1 MSPLIR
7 LATNENLLGP
17 SPLALAAITAALN
30 EAHWYPGSE
39 SDDLKR
45 ALAERL
51 QVRAENISLDN
62 GASGMI
68 MALARNYA
76 ANGGE
81 VVIPKP
87 YFPLFETAAK
97 MHGGRCVFVEARG
110 HAIDV
115 EATLAALTPQT
126 RMVFLTNPNNPT
138 GLTFSAEQAEW
149 FMARVPDQ
157 VLTIFDEAYAE
168 YVDAPDFPD
177 ALRYVRAGRNVIV
190 LRTFSKAYGLAGLRV
205 GYGVAPKAVI
215 DRIVQNKY
223 HVNSLSLRA
232 ARASLDDH
240 AFVAEVQR
248 VNQAG
253 RAQLCQAFDELD
265 LEYLPTQGN
274 FILLVNQPR
283 SEALEAALLQHGVQV
298 RATDKVFNWPHAVR
312 ITIGT
317 PEANAALITALRAV
331 LPTLS

>member
-1 MSPLIR
+1 MSNLIR

-17 SPLALAAITAALN
+17 SPMALAAITAALH
-30 EAHWYPGSE
+30 ETHWYPGAE
-39 SDDLKR
+39 GDDLKH

-51 QVRAENISLDN
+51 AVRPENISVDN

-81 VVIPKP
+81 VVIPQP
-87 YFPLFETAAK
+87 YFPLFESATK
-97 MHGGRCVFVEARG
+97 MHGGRCVFVPARG

-138 GLTFSAEQAEW
+138 GLTFSADTAEW
-149 FMARVPDQ
+149 FMARVPDH

-177 ALRYVRAGRNVIV
+177 AVRYVREGRNAIV
-190 LRTFSKAYGLAGLRV
+190 LRTFSKAFGLAGLRV

-232 ARASLDDH
+232 ARASLDDY
-240 AFVAEVQR
+240 AYVAEVQR
-248 VNQAG
+248 LNRAG
-253 RAQLCQAFDELD
+253 RAQLTQVLDELD

-274 FILLVNQPR
+274 FILIVNQPR
-283 SEALEAALLQHGVQV
+283 SEALEAALLQRGVHV
-298 RATDKVFNWPHAVR
+298 RATDKVFGWPHAVR
-312 ITIGT
+312 VTIGT
-317 PEANAALITALRAV
+317 PSANAALIAALREV
-331 LPTLS
+331 WPTLA

>member
-1 MSPLIR
+1 MSNLIR

-17 SPLALAAITAALN
+17 APLALAAIAAALH
-30 EAHWYPGSE
+30 EAHWYPGAE
-39 SDDLKR
+39 GDDLKH

-51 QVRAENISLDN
+51 AVRAENISLDN

-81 VVIPKP
+81 AVIPKP
-87 YFPLFETAAK
+87 YFPLFESATK
-97 MHGGRCVFVEARG
+97 MHGGRCVFVPARG

-126 RMVFLTNPNNPT
+126 RLVFLTNPNNPT
-138 GLTFSAEQAEW
+138 GLTFSAAEAEW
-149 FMARVPDQ
+149 FMARVPDH

-177 ALRYVRAGRNVIV
+177 ALAYVRQGRNVIV
-190 LRTFSKAYGLAGLRV
+190 LRTFSKAFGLAGLRV
-205 GYGVAPKAVI
+205 GYGVAPKTVI
-215 DRIVQNKY
+215 ERIVQNKY

-240 AFVAEVQR
+240 AYVAEVQR
-248 VNQAG
+248 LNREG
-253 RAQLCQAFDELD
+253 RAQLTQVFDELD
-265 LEYLPTQGN
+265 LDYLPTQGN
-274 FILLVNQPR
+274 FILIVNQPR
-283 SEALEAALLQHGVQV
+283 SQALEAALLQHGVHV
-298 RATDKVFNWPHAVR
+298 RATDKVFNWPQCVR
-312 ITIGT
+312 VTIGT
-317 PEANAALITALRAV
+317 PAANAAFIAALRQV
-331 LPTLS
+331 LPTLA